1 MLKEEYPTPGMN
13 TELINLED
21 GTVEIIVRADG
32 GFEEHGWVSSHHLV
46 HTKERQLM
54 QAIYRKAEAALL
66 GGSPTPLCDI

>member
-1 MLKEEYPTPGMN
+1 MN

-21 GTVEIIVRADG
+21 GTVEIVVRADG
-32 GFEEHGWVSSHHLV
+32 YEEHGWVSSHHLV

-66 GGSPTPLCDI
+66 GGSPVPTAICDI

>member
-1 MLKEEYPTPGMN
+1 MLKEEYPSPGMN
-13 TELINLED
+13 TELVNLDD

-32 GFEEHGWVSSHHLV
+32 YEEHGWVSSHHLV

-66 GGSPTPLCDI
+66 GGSATPICDI